1 MYIILITLIFF
12 IESILL
18 LKIIRLEKY
27 YSFYLVSLIFP
38 FIYTNSFLIDF
49 YLFGLSEI
57 YLFSMNERMQI
68 NSIEYF
74 LISMINLSFILGFYV
89 TYLIT
94 NSKNEIV
101 IRYSFTND
109 EFKYNFI
116 KKIFFL
122 IFTFCILFLLIIN
135 LGESRLEVK
144 KFYVEHKY
152 FGFLLQISFFYILF
166 SSLTF
171 FKTNFL
177 KILFFLLL
185 FSLFV
190 QEREFIAISLY
201 ALLIVLK
208 PKISPKLLLF
218 FFVIILILIFY
229 KNFTYFL
236 NSLFSDQNLSFN
248 HILNIKNMGLT
259 FAEPISFLLQFKYY
273 LTSPNNIYDEFYS
286 YSYLLNTLAQFLKSM
301 KLIFWDSIS
310 QFSTENFTKNK
321 MGLGTFIF
329 IEAFTNFSFFGP
341 LILGIVFCIL
351 ANSIEKLSGQN
362 NNLYKIFS
370 TIMFVFVLKFVR
382 SELAVVLKLYILP
395 MIISYILI
403 YYDHLLKRMNILFLA
418 KKIK

>member
-135 LGESRLEVK
+135 LGESRAEVK
-144 KFYVEHKY
+144 KFYLEHKY

-190 QEREFIAISLY
+190 Q
-201 ALLIVLK
+201 
-208 PKISPKLLLF
+208 
-218 FFVIILILIFY
+218 
-229 KNFTYFL
+229 
-236 NSLFSDQNLSFN
+236 
-248 HILNIKNMGLT
+248 
-259 FAEPISFLLQFKYY
+259 
-273 LTSPNNIYDEFYS
+273 
-286 YSYLLNTLAQFLKSM
+286 
-301 KLIFWDSIS
+301 
-310 QFSTENFTKNK
+310 
-321 MGLGTFIF
+321 
-329 IEAFTNFSFFGP
+329 
-341 LILGIVFCIL
+341 
-351 ANSIEKLSGQN
+351 
-362 NNLYKIFS
+362 
-370 TIMFVFVLKFVR
+370 
-382 SELAVVLKLYILP
+382 
-395 MIISYILI
+395 
-403 YYDHLLKRMNILFLA
+403 
-418 KKIK
+418 